1 MSKMI
6 PKDPYRKNDE
16 VQRVMRDPLVQA
28 IIEAMPPEQ
37 KEVLRARLEG
47 FAEKVTGVLR
57 NAVAAKTKSDSENK
71 G

>member
-37 KEVLRARLEG
+37 QGVLRARLEG

-57 NAVAAKTKSDSENK
+57 NAVASKAKSDSENK

>member
-37 KEVLRARLEG
+37 QGVLRARLEG

-57 NAVAAKTKSDSENK
+57 NAVATKAKSDSENK